1 MSAPTPF
8 PALTA
13 AMSEREQRILLADYF
28 AAERVRLGLPGDD
41 AFATLLGELRTG
53 VLCAP
58 ASPRETCRFC
68 GKRLKWDSD
77 VSRVRCEKACTGHL
91 DGAPSVEEFQA
102 MVAAGVPAT
111 SEVVDS
117 LRTLVAHGCGCHLY
131 GKCPHAAAVKL
142 IARYDAGAAA
152 PPPGRREG

>member
-1 MSAPTPF
+1 MTAPTPF

-13 AMSEREQRILLADYF
+13 SMSEREQRILLADYF
-28 AAERVRLGLPGDD
+28 RAEHVRLGLRLDD
-41 AFATLLGELRTG
+41 DFDMFVGELRTG

-68 GKRLKWDSD
+68 GKRLRWDSE
-77 VSRVRCEKACTGHL
+77 VSRVRCEKACAGHL

-102 MVAAGVPAT
+102 MIAAGAPTTA
-111 SEVVDS
+111 EAIDS

-131 GKCPHAAAVKL
+131 EKCPHAAAAKL
-142 IARYDAGAAA
+142 IARHDAAA
-152 PPPGRREG
+152 AAHPGRREG